1 MSDPT
6 SRTLALLSLLQTHRH
21 WKGAELADRLGVS
34 ERTVRRDVD
43 RLRTLGYPVEANAG
57 VDGGY
62 QLASGANLPPL
73 LIDDEEAVALTVG
86 LRTVAGAAIGGIE
99 ETTVR
104 VLAKLD
110 RILPDRLRRQVEAV
124 SSSVEFLRHEPS
136 DELVAVDTLTVLSQ
150 GCRDHEEVRFD
161 YVDRKGAETRRLVR
175 PHHLVV
181 VGRRWYLVA
190 WDVRRDDWR
199 TFRLDRARDPRLA
212 GVRFA
217 PTPLPTD
224 PASFVAE
231 ALKATAPTHLARLE
245 VAADPERVAERLR
258 WYEAEVVA
266 LGPDRAEVRLRTDA
280 ETWLAVL
287 VATVA
292 TLGPVTVLE
301 VPETTATMVAAL
313 RDNLAAL

>member
-57 VDGGY
+57 VEGGY

-124 SSSVEFLRHEPS
+124 STSVEFLRHEPS
-136 DELVAVDTLTVLSQ
+136 EELVAVDTLTVLSQ

-161 YVDRKGAETRRLVR
+161 YVDKKGAETRRLVR

-181 VGRRWYLVA
+181 VGRRWYLIA

-199 TFRLDRARDPRLA
+199 TFRLDRAREPRLA
-212 GVRFA
+212 GVRFT
-217 PTPLPTD
+217 PMPLPTD
-224 PASFVAE
+224 PASFVAG
-231 ALKATAPTHLARLE
+231 ALKATAPVHEAVLE
-245 VAADPERVAERLR
+245 VDAAAERVADRLR
-258 WYEAEVVA
+258 WYEADVRE
-266 LGPDRAEVRLRTDA
+266 LDRDRTEVRLRTDN
-280 ETWLAVL
+280 EPWLAVL
-287 VATVA
+287 VATTASLGRLTVRSLPPSTAALVA
-292 TLGPVTVLE
+292 E
-301 VPETTATMVAAL
+301 L
-313 RDNLAAL
+313 RDNLGAL